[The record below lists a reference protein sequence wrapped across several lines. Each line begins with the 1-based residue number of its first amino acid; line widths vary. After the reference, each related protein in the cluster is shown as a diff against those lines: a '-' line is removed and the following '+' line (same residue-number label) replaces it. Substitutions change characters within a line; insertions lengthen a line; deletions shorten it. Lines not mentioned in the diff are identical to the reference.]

1 MSPEEGSRKTV
12 ERLRRFLRARWESGD
27 SGFFMKRTSRRRTP
41 AVPAPTR
48 PSTTPMTPA
57 AAAPPE
63 AAKPKATA
71 KPSRHPS
78 GILIPGESQKGA
90 ALLALYNRIKDCR
103 RCSLGGGRMNFV
115 FGTGNPQ
122 ADIVFAGEAPGEQED
137 KQGLPFVG
145 PAGQLLTRMLEAVGI
160 MRDDVFICNVLK
172 CRPPQNRP
180 PADEEIELCVPYL
193 FEQIEI
199 ISPKIVVALGRFAAQ
214 SLLQTQKPI
223 GQLRGRVYRLGQS
236 DLIATYHPSAILR
249 NASNRP
255 ILEGDLKKVR
265 ELLEKPRG
273 N

>member
-1 MSPEEGSRKTV
+1 MSSEEGARKTV
-12 ERLRRFLRARWESGD
+12 DRLRRFLRARWESGD
-27 SGFFMKRTSRRRTP
+27 SDFFMKRTSPRRTP
-41 AVPAPTR
+41 RAPAPAR
-48 PSTTPMTPA
+48 PSASPA
-57 AAAPPE
+57 APAAPGSRT
-63 AAKPKATA
+63 AKPGAEA

-78 GILIPGESQKGA
+78 GIFSPGESQKGA
-90 ALLALYNRIKDCR
+90 ALLALYNRIKNCR
-103 RCSLGGGRMNFV
+103 RCPLGAGRINFV

-160 MRDDVFICNVLK
+160 MRDEVFICNVLK

-180 PADEEIELCVPYL
+180 PADEEIELCIPYL
-193 FEQIEI
+193 FEQIEL

-255 ILEGDLKKVR
+255 ILDGDLKKVR
-265 ELLEKPRG
+265 ELLDKLRG
-273 N
+273 K

>member
-1 MSPEEGSRKTV
+1 MKKTSSRASRAKHAPARPPGGSPGHPRPGRETGKSR
-12 ERLRRFLRARWESGD
+12 S
-27 SGFFMKRTSRRRTP
+27 
-41 AVPAPTR
+41 VPQPV
-48 PSTTPMTPA
+48 
-57 AAAPPE
+57 
-63 AAKPKATA
+63 
-71 KPSRHPS
+71 RHPS
-78 GILIPGESQKGA
+78 GILSPDESQRGA
-90 ALLALYNRIKDCR
+90 ALVTLYNRVKDCR
-103 RCSLGGGRMNFV
+103 RCPLGTGRINFV
-115 FGTGNPQ
+115 FGTGNP
-122 ADIVFAGEAPGEQED
+122 AAKIVFAGEAPGEQED

-145 PAGQLLTRMLEAVGI
+145 PAGQLLTKMLGAVGI
-160 MRDDVFICNVLK
+160 VRDDVFICNVLK

-180 PADEEIELCVPYL
+180 PADEEIELCLPYL

-223 GQLRGRVYRLGQS
+223 GQLRGRIYRLGQS

-265 ELLEKPRG
+265 ELLEKYRG